1 MELVSIIVPVY
12 NSEQYINRCL
22 ESLINQTYNN
32 IEILVI
38 DDGSN
43 DEGLKEA
50 RLYSDNDKRIR
61 VFEKENGGSSS
72 ARNYGL
78 DNCNGDYILFVDID
92 DYVELDIVEKMVKK
106 ADKNHQSIVF
116 SNNDEIY
123 LDRVEYRQLFS
134 NIQDKSKINKS
145 IAMKEIASGR
155 AGLVCCKLIPRSIV
169 DKFNIRFDENIKMS
183 EDQLF
188 FLNISQYI
196 ENFYY
201 VDENLYHYDRRNENS
216 ITMKYQDKAYEN
228 QMYVFNEIEK
238 IFNKNNLNNLEDI
251 EFLANR
257 IKNSLWF
264 CINNEIET
272 SNIKNLLYRCS
283 KVNKIFLNTKISGK
297 YKSYIGQSYIDKII
311 LNGINSQNPTLTTY
325 ILVLI
330 IKILIPLKRFI
341 RNKLRR
347 QHG

>member
-1 MELVSIIVPVY
+1 M
-12 NSEQYINRCL
+12 
-22 ESLINQTYNN
+22 
-32 IEILVI
+32 
-38 DDGSN
+38 
-43 DEGLKEA
+43 
-50 RLYSDNDKRIR
+50 
-61 VFEKENGGSSS
+61 
-72 ARNYGL
+72 
-78 DNCNGDYILFVDID
+78 
-92 DYVELDIVEKMVKK
+92 
-106 ADKNHQSIVF
+106 
-116 SNNDEIY
+116 
-123 LDRVEYRQLFS
+123 
-134 NIQDKSKINKS
+134 
-145 IAMKEIASGR
+145 
-155 AGLVCCKLIPRSIV
+155 
-169 DKFNIRFDENIKMS
+169 
-183 EDQLF
+183 
-188 FLNISQYI
+188 
-196 ENFYY
+196 
-201 VDENLYHYDRRNENS
+201 DENLYHYDRRNENS